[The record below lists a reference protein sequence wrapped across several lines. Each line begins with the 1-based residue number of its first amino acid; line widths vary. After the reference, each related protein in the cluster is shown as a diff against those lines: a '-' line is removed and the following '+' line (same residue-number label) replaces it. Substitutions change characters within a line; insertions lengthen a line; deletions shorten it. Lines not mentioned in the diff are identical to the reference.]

1 MSDQPIRE
9 AAGVTIDDDEHL
21 WRRITQDTRRDLLP
35 LTQARM
41 VELAA
46 YLWES
51 NLVAD
56 RLIELPV
63 AYLLGEGVR
72 LTAPEPEDQAALD
85 AFWRHPLNRM
95 DLRLESM
102 IRELALFGE
111 QVYPVYVGHNG
122 AVRITTLDPSLISV
136 IVTDPD
142 DPATPIGIVT
152 VRDDKGR
159 YRKLRI
165 LYNGPESMFGAQA
178 QAIRAGF
185 TDGDAFYL
193 AIRRLSSGKRGRSDL
208 LAGSDWLDGY
218 ERFLFGELDRTDFLR
233 AFTWDVTLSGL
244 TDDQIKA
251 RAATITA
258 PKPGSVRVHNESE
271 TWAAVTPDLKAA
283 DTETSGR
290 VFRNHLLGGATV
302 PEHWFGGGGDV
313 NRATAGEMGEPTFK
327 ILSQRQR
334 LWKASLEQIGTYVV
348 RARRGVLGV
357 VSEDA
362 DFGVSAVFP
371 ELSARDTTRWATA
384 LPQVAAA
391 AALLL
396 DRGLWTAERALQA
409 VEDVASRLGTSC
421 DPAELLAAARLEGEQ
436 RAEADVFR
444 TPPEPAADSAAT

>member
-1 MSDQPIRE
+1 MSEPIRE
-9 AAGVTIDDDEHL
+9 AAAGVTVDDDEHL
-21 WRRITQDTRRDLLP
+21 WRRITQDTRRDLMP
-35 LTQARM
+35 ITQARM

-51 NLVAD
+51 NLLAD

-72 LTAPEPEDQAALD
+72 LTAPAPEDQAALD

-102 IRELALFGE
+102 IRELSLFGE

-165 LYNGPESMFGAQA
+165 LYNGPESMFGAKT
-178 QAIRAGF
+178 QAIRSGF
-185 TDGDAFYL
+185 TDGAAFYL
-193 AIRRLSSGKRGRSDL
+193 SIRRLSSGKRGRSDL
-208 LAGSDWLDGY
+208 LAASDWLDGY

-233 AFTWDVTLSGL
+233 AFVWDVTISGL
-244 TDDQIKA
+244 TDDQVKE
-251 RAATITA
+251 RAKTITA
-258 PKPGSVRVHNESE
+258 PKPGSVRVHNQSE
-271 TWAAVTPDLKAA
+271 TWEAVAPDLKAA
-283 DTETSGR
+283 DTDAAART
-290 VFRNHLLGGATV
+290 FRNHLLGGATV

-327 ILSQRQR
+327 VLSQRQR
-334 LWKASLEQIGTYVV
+334 LWKAALEQIGTYVV
-348 RARRGVLGV
+348 RARRGVLGSV
-357 VSEDA
+357 AEDA
-362 DFGVSAVFP
+362 DFGVLAVFP

-384 LPQVAAA
+384 LQQVAASTQI
-391 AALLL
+391 LL
-396 DRGLWTAERALQA
+396 DRGLWTRDRALRA
-409 VEDVASRLGTSC
+409 VEDVASRLGTTC
-421 DPAELLAAARLEGEQ
+421 DPVELLAAAQREAEQ
-436 RAEADVFR
+436 RAEADTF
-444 TPPEPAADSAAT
+444 TMPPLPEEPAAP

>member
-1 MSDQPIRE
+1 MSEPIRE
-9 AAGVTIDDDEHL
+9 AAAGVTVDDDEHL
-21 WRRITQDTRRDLLP
+21 WRRITQDTRRDLMP
-35 LTQARM
+35 ITQARM

-51 NLVAD
+51 NLLAD

-72 LTAPEPEDQAALD
+72 LTAPAPEDQAALD

-102 IRELALFGE
+102 IRELSLFGE

-165 LYNGPESMFGAQA
+165 LYNGPESMFGAKT
-178 QAIRAGF
+178 QAIRSGF
-185 TDGDAFYL
+185 TDGSAFYL
-193 AIRRLSSGKRGRSDL
+193 SIRRLSSGKRGRSDL
-208 LAGSDWLDGY
+208 LAASDWLDGY

-233 AFTWDVTLSGL
+233 AFVWDVTISGL
-244 TDDQIKA
+244 TDDQVKE
-251 RAATITA
+251 RAKTITA
-258 PKPGSVRVHNESE
+258 PKPGSVRVHNQSE
-271 TWAAVTPDLKAA
+271 TWEAVAPDLKAA
-283 DTETSGR
+283 DTDAAART
-290 VFRNHLLGGATV
+290 FRNHLLGGATV

-327 ILSQRQR
+327 VLSQRQR
-334 LWKASLEQIGTYVV
+334 LWKAALEQIGTYVV
-348 RARRGVLGV
+348 RARRGVLGSV
-357 VSEDA
+357 AEDA
-362 DFGVSAVFP
+362 DFGVLAVFP

-384 LPQVAAA
+384 LQQVAASTQI
-391 AALLL
+391 LL
-396 DRGLWTAERALQA
+396 DRGLWTRDRALRA
-409 VEDVASRLGTSC
+409 VEDVASRLGTTC
-421 DPAELLAAARLEGEQ
+421 DPVELLAAAQREAEQ
-436 RAEADVFR
+436 RAEADTF
-444 TPPEPAADSAAT
+444 TMPPLPEEPAAP